1 MRSSYPV
8 FFVILCSFVGA
19 AAASIIR
26 GYPLEVAV
34 WAGLKA
40 AHLSLL
46 SDSAVSED
54 INPHQFEQL
63 AVRSWADSLLTRV
76 VA

>member
-1 MRSSYPV
+1 MGTNYAI
-8 FFVILCSFVGA
+8 FFVIMCSFVGA
-19 AAASIIR
+19 AVASIIR

-63 AVRSWADSLLTRV
+63 AVRNWAEPLLTRV
-76 VA
+76 VT

>member
-1 MRSSYPV
+1 MGLSYPI

-26 GYPLEVAV
+26 GFPLEVAV

-54 INPHQFEQL
+54 INPYQFEQL
-63 AVRSWADSLLTRV
+63 AVRNWADSLLTRV
-76 VA
+76 VI

>member
-1 MRSSYPV
+1 MGSSYPV

-26 GYPLEVAV
+26 GFPLEVAM

-54 INPHQFEQL
+54 INPYQFEQL
-63 AVRSWADSLLTRV
+63 AVRNWADSLLTRV
-76 VA
+76 VI